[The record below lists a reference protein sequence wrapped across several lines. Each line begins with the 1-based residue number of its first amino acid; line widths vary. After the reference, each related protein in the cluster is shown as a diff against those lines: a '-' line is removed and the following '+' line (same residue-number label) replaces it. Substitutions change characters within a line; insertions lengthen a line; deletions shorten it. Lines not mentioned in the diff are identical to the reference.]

1 MLLNWD
7 RLPDDV
13 QLILAQA
20 ALSKASGRIAIQAE
34 VLADEIECGNIADCG
49 GPDAL
54 RLLAAVL
61 RSAEQEPLLAAAHV

>member
-7 RLPDDV
+7 RLPDDM

-20 ALSKASGRIAIQAE
+20 ALCKASSRIAIQAE
-34 VLADEIECGNIADCG
+34 VLAEEIECGNIADPG

-61 RSAEQEPLLAAAHV
+61 RSFEQEPIVVAGHA